1 VKENE
6 PVVRIRPLCA
16 QDVDAVYE
24 MEKRC
29 FAMPWSKESILHDL
43 NENVCARYLV
53 LTVDGVLAA
62 YAGMWLI
69 IDEAH
74 MTNIAVHPDYR
85 RRGYGE
91 QILRALMALAQENL
105 MGLMTLEV
113 RRSNAAAQ
121 ALYHKVGMIDVGYR
135 KRYYEDNKEDA
146 LIMYIQFE
154 YAPQEAPDAEEGTDG
169 MPAHG

>member
-1 VKENE
+1 MSE
-6 PVVRIRPLCA
+6 PVIEIRPLEDR
-16 QDVDAVYE
+16 DVDAMCAIE
-24 MEKRC
+24 HLC

-43 NENVCARYLV
+43 HENVCARYLV

-74 MTNIAVHPDYR
+74 VTNVAVHPDYR
-85 RRGYGE
+85 GRGYGE
-91 QILRALMALAQENL
+91 RILRALMDLARENL

-113 RRSNAAAQ
+113 RRSNTVAQ
-121 ALYHKVGMIDVGYR
+121 SLYHKVGFIDVGYR

-146 LIMYIQFE
+146 LIMYIQFSFE
-154 YAPQEAPDAEEGTDG
+154 SADDEQETQDTSDAR
-169 MPAHG
+169 PKS

>member
-1 VKENE
+1 MSE
-6 PVVRIRPLCA
+6 PVIEIRPLSD
-16 QDVDAVYE
+16 QDVDTMCAIE
-24 MEKRC
+24 HLC

-43 NENVCARYLV
+43 HENVCARYLV

-74 MTNIAVHPDYR
+74 VTNVAVHPDYR
-85 RRGYGE
+85 GRGYGE
-91 QILRALMALAQENL
+91 RILRALMDLARENL

-113 RRSNAAAQ
+113 RRSNAVAQ
-121 ALYHKVGMIDVGYR
+121 SLYHKVGFIDVGYR

-146 LIMYIQFE
+146 LIMYIQFSFE
-154 YAPQEAPDAEEGTDG
+154 SADDEQETQDTSDAR
-169 MPAHG
+169 PKS

>member
-1 VKENE
+1 MSE
-6 PVVRIRPLCA
+6 PVIEIRPLQEC
-16 QDVDAVYE
+16 DVDAMCE
-24 MEKRC
+24 IEHLC

-53 LTVDGVLAA
+53 LTVDGMLAA

-74 MTNIAVHPDYR
+74 ITNVAVHPDYR
-85 RRGYGE
+85 GRGYGE
-91 QILRALMALAQENL
+91 RIMRALMDLAKENL

-113 RRSNAAAQ
+113 RRSNAVAQ
-121 ALYHKVGMIDVGYR
+121 SLYHKVGFIDVGYR

-146 LIMYIQFE
+146 LIMYVQFDYSE
-154 YAPQEAPDAEEGTDG
+154 ESAEDAPSEK
-169 MPAHG
+169 

>member
-1 VKENE
+1 MSE
-6 PVVRIRPLCA
+6 PVIAIRPMQEC
-16 QDVDAVYE
+16 DADAMCQIE
-24 MEKRC
+24 QMC

-74 MTNIAVHPDYR
+74 ITNVAVHPDYR
-85 RRGYGE
+85 RCGYGE
-91 QILRALMALAQENL
+91 RIMRALMDLARENL

-121 ALYHKVGMIDVGYR
+121 SLYHKVGFIDVGYR

-146 LIMYIQFE
+146 LIMYVQFD
-154 YAPQEAPDAEEGTDG
+154 YSDDSAGDTPSGA
-169 MPAHG
+169 